1 MAFQETTWLDR
12 IPGARTAYNFLMSKA
27 AEFYLIGTKKIP
39 GWEAQ
44 LTRLQP
50 RIEQKGDAALKKQLT
65 DVTRRTVDL
74 KSAWAS
80 LETRVTQMLDRL
92 RGVGL
97 GDGEGL
103 GLPVAIP
110 VALAVGLITLVGG
123 LYIFFGS
130 TARHEKSIR
139 DLCNTAVAKGVLS
152 IRECAG
158 ILREGGGDPLGL
170 GKMSGGLA
178 IVALAAAAIWFLPRK
193 RSA

>member
-12 IPGARTAYNFLMSKA
+12 IPGARNAYNFIMSKA

-39 GWEAQ
+39 GWERQ
-44 LTRLQP
+44 LTALQS
-50 RIEQKGDAALKKQLT
+50 RVEQRGDADLKRKLS
-65 DVTRRTVDL
+65 DATRKTVDL
-74 KSAWAS
+74 KGAWQS

-92 RGVGL
+92 KAVGL

-110 VALAVGLITLVGG
+110 VALAVSLIALVGG

-130 TARHEKSIR
+130 AARHETMIR
-139 DLCNTAVAKGVLS
+139 NLCNEAVAKGVIS
-152 IRECAG
+152 TQECAS
-158 ILREGGGDPLGL
+158 ILRAGGSDPLGL
-170 GKMSGGLA
+170 GKLGSGLA
-178 IVALAAAAIWFLPRK
+178 VAGLAFAAFYFLPRK